1 MSSEF
6 ASFILIIV
14 FPISILLVLIIFLG
28 YSLDKTTCT
37 RTAQKLGYKYEY
49 SIWTGCV
56 LDDGKHKFLL
66 EQLRKVD

>member
-1 MSSEF
+1 MSDTTKFGLF
-6 ASFILIIV
+6 AAFI
-14 FPISILLVLIIFLG
+14 IIFTIIIMLQIG
-28 YSLDKTTCT
+28 FLLDATTCT
-37 RTAQKLGYKYEY
+37 KTAQKLNYKYEY